1 VARNEKFQDLLSN
14 ITGAVLETQKSGLE
28 ITPDSIQSLKTSE
41 FDVQNVMND
50 VILAIREKI
59 EVGRAAK
66 LQVGNGVV
74 GCYVHNKLKAGVGD
88 NAALVAIEAASYV
101 SQNALEEFSRKLAM
115 HVVAARPKFLS
126 KQSVP
131 KEVIE
136 KEKQILLEQMKELQN
151 KPPAILD
158 KILSGKLGKFYEET
172 CLLEQVYILDDVDG
186 DSDKGKR
193 TISDIVAEKSKELG
207 TELHV
212 SSFVRLRVAEAN
224 EI

>member
-1 VARNEKFQDLLSN
+1 MARNEKFQDLLSN

-28 ITPDSIQSLKTSE
+28 ITPDSIQTLKTRE

-66 LQVGNGVV
+66 LQVDNGVV

-88 NAALVAIEAASYV
+88 NAALVAIEAVSDV

>member
-1 VARNEKFQDLLSN
+1 
-14 ITGAVLETQKSGLE
+14 
-28 ITPDSIQSLKTSE
+28 
-41 FDVQNVMND
+41 
-50 VILAIREKI
+50 
-59 EVGRAAK
+59 
-66 LQVGNGVV
+66 
-74 GCYVHNKLKAGVGD
+74 VHNKLKAGVGD

>member
-1 VARNEKFQDLLSN
+1 MARNEKFQDLLSS
-14 ITGAVLETQKSGLE
+14 ITGAVLETQSSSLAIDPE
-28 ITPDSIQSLKTSE
+28 HIQSLKTDSV
-41 FDVQNVMND
+41 DVKDVMND

-66 LQVGNGVV
+66 LQVQNGVV
-74 GCYVHNKLKAGVGD
+74 GCYVHNKLKDGVGD
-88 NAALVAIEAASYV
+88 NAAIVAIESDTSAST
-101 SQNALEEFSRKLAM
+101 NALEEFSRKLAM
-115 HVVAARPKFLS
+115 HVVAAKPKFLS
-126 KQSVP
+126 KQFVP
-131 KEVIE
+131 GEVIE

-158 KILSGKLGKFYEET
+158 KILSGKLGKFYEEH

-207 TELHV
+207 TQLHV